1 MRIAVASEGLN
12 VSPSFGQCSS
22 FTCYTIDRG
31 MIVEC
36 QNTPNPR
43 LPLRQL
49 ASMLGKQGE
58 GGGQE
63 EPAHSDAS
71 SGGGPDLAGLLQGLA
86 GGQGGSP
93 LSALSGLLNGESGQK
108 PREEPPGDGGLAQV
122 LAKAAPLL
130 SGIQQDTDSTRL
142 LRALR
147 PMLSERR
154 RQKLDQALKL
164 LQFMRVLPLL
174 KSSGLF

>member
-1 MRIAVASEGLN
+1 
-12 VSPSFGQCSS
+12 
-22 FTCYTIDRG
+22 
-31 MIVEC
+31 
-36 QNTPNPR
+36 
-43 LPLRQL
+43 
-49 ASMLGKQGE
+49 MLG
-58 GGGQE
+58 
-63 EPAHSDAS
+63 
-71 SGGGPDLAGLLQGLA
+71 
-86 GGQGGSP
+86 
-93 LSALSGLLNGESGQK
+93 
-108 PREEPPGDGGLAQV
+108 
-122 LAKAAPLL
+122 KAAPLL

>member
-1 MRIAVASEGLN
+1 MDGLSDKIN
-12 VSPSFGQCSS
+12 EILG
-22 FTCYTIDRG
+22 
-31 MIVEC
+31 
-36 QNTPNPR
+36 NPAAMAQ
-43 LPLRQL
+43 LQKL

-71 SGGGPDLAGLLQGLA
+71 SGGGPDLADLLQGLA